1 MTVTWTNG
9 TRPGSS
15 GRGRGAWAAGSEWK
29 IKQIKQMLHP
39 SSKVKQI
46 KLYLYLF
53 LSLSLYLS
61 LNLYLFL
68 GQQQLP

>member
-1 MTVTWTNG
+1 
-9 TRPGSS
+9 
-15 GRGRGAWAAGSEWK
+15 
-29 IKQIKQMLHP
+29 MLHP

-46 KLYLYLF
+46 KLYLYL
-53 LSLSLYLS
+53 S

>member
-53 LSLSLYLS
+53 LSLYLS